1 VRKSRAAQRR
11 FAKNVAVGIAALFVF
26 VSAVAGATYYF
37 FTRPEGL
44 DRKTL
49 CPNDG
54 AHAHIVLLVDKTDP
68 LNFSQKE
75 AFLRLLEELVDH
87 RVGPGQLIS
96 VFVLGEDFREGAQPL
111 VELCNPG
118 SAEGKSV
125 LTANLR
131 KLNAQFRERF
141 REPLLKQADAMI
153 STTAAKNSP
162 LLEMFQLVSING
174 FRKHAVNGSHRLIVV
189 SDMLH
194 KTSHYSMYQGIA
206 EFDTFAATAYG
217 RKMTAELPGVEVEIH
232 HILHYPKL
240 QTRKQLEFWNA
251 YFARSGARIVT
262 VRPLE
267 G

>member
-1 VRKSRAAQRR
+1 MRKSRAAQRR